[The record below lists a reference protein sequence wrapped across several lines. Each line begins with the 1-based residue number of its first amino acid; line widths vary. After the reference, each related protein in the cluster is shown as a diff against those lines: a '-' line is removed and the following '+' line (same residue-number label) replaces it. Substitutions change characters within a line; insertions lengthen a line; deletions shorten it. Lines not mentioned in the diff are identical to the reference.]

1 MTDEKENSEP
11 KKSSWGSLD
20 VITGRIGK
28 IAALITAVVILLG
41 ALEKFFNVW
50 SNLRGTGKKEAA
62 HEQVHPEPKTLM
74 DCFKLE
80 MSYPKAVPINK
91 WDSMDLVLTGRNDC
105 QQRLDVHVA
114 FKTAS
119 NRIRIQSG
127 VSECLELPNPNCW
140 EEKII
145 EPGDLHWK
153 VTPPRLTVLKIPL
166 GDPVMININWVIYNA
181 VTKNRLDAD
190 TAQLQLVDDPAGR

>member
-1 MTDEKENSEP
+1 MTDEKENSGF
-11 KKSSWGSLD
+11 KKSSWGFLD

-41 ALEKFFNVW
+41 AVEKFFNVW
-50 SNLRGTGKKEAA
+50 SNLFGIGSEEAPRV
-62 HEQVHPEPKTLM
+62 EVHPEPKTLM

-80 MSYPKAVPINK
+80 MSYPKTVPISK

-105 QQRLDVHVA
+105 QQPLDVHVA

-119 NRIRIQSG
+119 NRIRIESAF
-127 VSECLELPNPNCW
+127 SECLELSNPACW
-140 EEKII
+140 EEKIL
-145 EPGDLHWK
+145 EPGDLRWK
-153 VTPPRLTVLKIPL
+153 VTPPRLTPLKIPL
-166 GDPVMININWVIYNA
+166 GGPVKININWVIYNA
-181 VTKNRLDAD
+181 VTKNRLGAD